1 MDRPKRKVAII
12 DYKKFNNFGTS
23 GIDDMAY
30 EYVFQKMADNNSDRD
45 ELELHAEEDDM
56 LDLMSDD
63 ENNKINEA
71 AALIFTT
78 PLKKNSKESEELKP
92 RESDEEL
99 ELRVKLLEEKKQRLK
114 REQLNQRIKE
124 LEAEVDGLSKSE
136 EKPKKKSKK
145 SKGEITLTNLR
156 ANDKLNKE
164 VNDELKRLGLDFDT
178 KFSGKSD
185 LAETSK
191 EKNVKVKSEKVTN
204 EQELLQQLK
213 KMNLAKGSISKT
225 TQHKK
230 KHLDSKSHDQK
241 VVQLPESV
249 LRGNSST
256 ESESETSSNSSSEDS
271 SDYELSAK
279 LSSRKKSKKLKSGL
293 KIKSADKVINPQSF
307 PHNFLQYEYVSKD
320 LEFKQLNFKM
330 LVAGELEIIN
340 NFCKN
345 KLEKEGR
352 LKLLQKIAYFSSIY
366 NWASVLEFYAAWLRL
381 IELGRKT
388 WSDDSQILENV
399 MLSGQSLPKEVRQ
412 ANFRS
417 VSKNQNGKEQ
427 IWFCV
432 KYQRNKC
439 EHSNSTHTTVIRG
452 ITRTVHHIC
461 ASCWQKEHIQKTHPE
476 CSDNCPNKKA

>member
-45 ELELHAEEDDM
+45 ELELHAKEDDM

-213 KMNLAKGSISKT
+213 KMNLAKGSISNT

-230 KHLDSKSHDQK
+230 KHLDSKSHVQK

-279 LSSRKKSKKLKSGL
+279 LSSRKKSKKL
-293 KIKSADKVINPQSF
+293 
-307 PHNFLQYEYVSKD
+307 
-320 LEFKQLNFKM
+320 
-330 LVAGELEIIN
+330 
-340 NFCKN
+340 
-345 KLEKEGR
+345 
-352 LKLLQKIAYFSSIY
+352 
-366 NWASVLEFYAAWLRL
+366 
-381 IELGRKT
+381 
-388 WSDDSQILENV
+388 
-399 MLSGQSLPKEVRQ
+399 
-412 ANFRS
+412 
-417 VSKNQNGKEQ
+417 
-427 IWFCV
+427 
-432 KYQRNKC
+432 
-439 EHSNSTHTTVIRG
+439 
-452 ITRTVHHIC
+452 
-461 ASCWQKEHIQKTHPE
+461 
-476 CSDNCPNKKA
+476 